1 MIRSTLLSV
10 RQAGSHK
17 GENGTVAVIGGS
29 RHQHGAPIFSALA
42 AEASG
47 VDLVYV
53 FVPVFHEEVTK
64 NASCNF
70 QVHTFGSAKSDEL
83 SAADR
88 THIVEFLATIDTAVI
103 GPGLS
108 RTPSGIKSVLE
119 LLEAV
124 PCTPIVDATA
134 LQEGTMKVL
143 FGRHGVITPHLGELE
158 RMSLSR
164 EQLPDIATK
173 NACTILLKSQ
183 TDSIVSE
190 DGVVRTVEG
199 GNAGLTVGG
208 TGDALAGL
216 TAGLIAQGMD
226 HAEACALASRTI
238 KAAGD
243 LLLAEAGYSYTTREV
258 IAKIPGLLKGKI

>member
-1 MIRSTLLSV
+1 M

-64 NASCNF
+64 AASFNF

-88 THIVEFLATIDTAVI
+88 THIVEFLATIDTAVV

-119 LLEAV
+119 LLEAI
-124 PCTPIVDATA
+124 PCTAIVDASA

-143 FGRHGVITPHLGELE
+143 FGRHAVVTPHLGELE
-158 RMSLSR
+158 RMGLTR
-164 EQLPDIATK
+164 EQLPEITK
-173 NACTILLKSQ
+173 KNVCTALLKSQ
-183 TDSIVSE
+183 SDAVVAE
-190 DGVVRTVEG
+190 DGSVQTING

-238 KAAGD
+238 KGAGD
-243 LLLAEAGYSYTTREV
+243 ALLAEVGFSYTTHDV